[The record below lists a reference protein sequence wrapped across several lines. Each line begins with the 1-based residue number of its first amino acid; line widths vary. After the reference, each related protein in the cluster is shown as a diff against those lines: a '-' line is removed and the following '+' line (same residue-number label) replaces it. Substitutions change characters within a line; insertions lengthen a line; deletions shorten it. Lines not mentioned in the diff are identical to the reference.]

1 MYKRQV
7 IRIPAEQISTFNRP
21 SKGVKVMNINEGE
34 KVVTIGVVDRLEE
47 DDDENENAEV
57 SENAVENV
65 QENAEETT
73 EE

>member
-1 MYKRQV
+1 
-7 IRIPAEQISTFNRP
+7 
-21 SKGVKVMNINEGE
+21 MNINEGE

-57 SENAVENV
+57 SENA
-65 QENAEETT
+65 EETT